1 LLPSQFLWATS
12 YLRGGGY
19 EKLSTITFVLSV
31 VLVFFVLNKFVAVA
45 PTIAMA
51 LREKVL
57 GPCCFVA
64 QFTGA
69 MLSLLK
75 TPAVVLAV

>member
-1 LLPSQFLWATS
+1 MGNFLFT
-12 YLRGGGY
+12 GGGY
-19 EKLSTITFVLSV
+19 EKLSTITCVLSF
-31 VLVFFVLNKFVAVA
+31 VLVFFVLNKIVAVA

-51 LREKVL
+51 LRETIL

-75 TPAVVLAV
+75 TRAVVLAL